1 MKIVR
6 ETERVA
12 QLKKVI
18 KSMEAKELE
27 FLQEYIERE
36 RDKRKKEVYDE
47 WREYLDAMFVKTV
60 TN

>member
-12 QLKKVI
+12 QLKKII

-36 RDKRKKEVYDE
+36 RDNRKKGVYDE
-47 WREYLDAMFVKTV
+47 WLEYLDGRFCK
-60 TN
+60 NLH